1 MFVQVYYSLWF
12 CTYIRA
18 EIANKYLVNLIL
30 AFSFCEKYIS
40 NQEFLYFI
48 SSKYLVNLI
57 LAFSFHEKYISDQ
70 EFLYLICL
78 GRNFKVHI
86 YVVSAR
92 DPF

>member
-30 AFSFCEKYIS
+30 AFSFHEKYIS
-40 NQEFLYFI
+40 NQEFLHF
-48 SSKYLVNLI
+48 
-57 LAFSFHEKYISDQ
+57 
-70 EFLYLICL
+70 ICL

-92 DPF
+92 DPFLVEYAKISEFKNFYVEK